1 MTAPRIFTPEYYAR
15 MRAIEAG
22 SWWNAAMRD
31 VAGRLLDVARLPSTG
46 LLLDVGCGSGQ
57 TMTWFRNAHAGW
69 RTIGLDVSPDAL
81 RAAQDL
87 RPGEVFRASALGLPI
102 GDAAVNAIITL
113 DVLQHLPLDGGDR
126 RALAE
131 LRRVLVPG
139 GWLFVRTNAQMY
151 PKSADDPVH
160 LFHRYEPDELRAKLV
175 DAGFIVHRLGRLN
188 ALLGLAEIP
197 RDLRA
202 RRAETSTYHGILATP
217 RHEHPW
223 PFAMKRGWLRFEG
236 GLVARGFSMPFGKA
250 IVALCQAP
258 PRGSRP

>member
-31 VAGRLLDVARLPSTG
+31 VAGRLLARAALPPTG

-57 TMTWFRNAHAGW
+57 TMTWFQNRHTAW
-69 RTIGLDVSPDAL
+69 RTIGLDVSTDAL
-81 RAAQDL
+81 RAAQDT
-87 RPGEVFRASALGLPI
+87 RPGEVFRASALALPV
-102 GDAAVNAIITL
+102 GDASVSAIITL

-131 LRRVLVPG
+131 MHRVLVPG
-139 GWLFVRTNAQMY
+139 GWLFIRTNAQMY

-197 RDLRA
+197 RDLKA
-202 RRAETSTYHGILATP
+202 RRAETSTYHGILAKP
-217 RHEHPW
+217 RQEHPW
-223 PFAMKRGWLRFEG
+223 PFAIKRGWLRFEG
-236 GLVARGFSMPFGKA
+236 DLVARGLSMPFGKA
-250 IVALCQAP
+250 IVALCQSPAE
-258 PRGSRP
+258 GIRP